1 MVICNL
7 QHEFDPTWIDLI
19 KLDPVHP
26 TDEKKSLMRRLGNDR
41 LIYTLIIDGTPC
53 AMLQVALK
61 NKCPITANELWN
73 KREDV
78 DFNYAVFYSVFRLP
92 GADNAKGSVKELI
105 FGAAADLRKRYVGIS
120 KFITLS
126 PIPSLRKNFKKN
138 PDIKQVQEY
147 IFAKKDPVARFHMM
161 NGALPWAVRPKA
173 DSSKLRKEESWGWMI
188 SYDYTPLLDQP
199 TIKLQPILEIA

>member
-7 QHEFDPTWIDLI
+7 QPEFDPTWIDLI

-41 LIYTLIIDGTPC
+41 LIYTLVIDGKPC

-61 NKCPITANELWN
+61 NKCPTTANELWH

-92 GADNAKGSVKELI
+92 NADNAKGSVKELI
-105 FGAAADLRKRYVGIS
+105 FGAATDLRKRYVGIS

-138 PDIKQVQEY
+138 PGIEEIQEY
-147 IFAKKDPVARFHMM
+147 IFAKKDPVARFHMI
-161 NGALPWAVRPKA
+161 NGAVPWAVRPKA
-173 DSSKLRKEESWGWMI
+173 DSSKLRKEESWGWMV
-188 SYDYTPLLDQP
+188 SYDYTPLLDHP

>member
-41 LIYTLIIDGTPC
+41 LIYTLIIDGKPC

-73 KREDV
+73 KREDI
-78 DFNYAVFYSVFRLP
+78 DFNYAVFY
-92 GADNAKGSVKELI
+92 
-105 FGAAADLRKRYVGIS
+105 
-120 KFITLS
+120 
-126 PIPSLRKNFKKN
+126 
-138 PDIKQVQEY
+138 
-147 IFAKKDPVARFHMM
+147 
-161 NGALPWAVRPKA
+161 
-173 DSSKLRKEESWGWMI
+173 
-188 SYDYTPLLDQP
+188 
-199 TIKLQPILEIA
+199 